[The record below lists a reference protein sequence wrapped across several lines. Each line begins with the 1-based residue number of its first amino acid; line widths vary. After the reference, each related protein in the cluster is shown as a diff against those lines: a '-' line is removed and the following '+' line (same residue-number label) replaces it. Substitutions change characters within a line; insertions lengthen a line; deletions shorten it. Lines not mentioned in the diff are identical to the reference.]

1 MKKKSN
7 KMELKES
14 SLFSIKGVVD
24 LRGHDFSKVTGQRPN
39 FRDLRCKLNL
49 NQWQVAVWKRMKKVL
64 MPCESRKVQANQLI
78 SGDHKAGND

>member
-7 KMELKES
+7 KMELTES

-49 NQWQVAVWKRMKKVL
+49 NQW
-64 MPCESRKVQANQLI
+64 
-78 SGDHKAGND
+78 